1 MEIGRF
7 TPSSAVAA
15 AYGRQHTAPAQDP
28 ATAATRSGVPVRTD
42 QVTLSV
48 PSSPPEEALAAVDH
62 AAGVAAE
69 LYAAGKELHFGTDP
83 DTGRV
88 SVQLRG
94 LDGSVHDTLSGSR
107 ALELLSGGSV

>member
-7 TPSSAVAA
+7 TPSSAVTA
-15 AYGRQHTAPAQDP
+15 AYGRNRFNPTEDAA
-28 ATAATRSGVPVRTD
+28 AAATQRGIPARND

-62 AAGVAAE
+62 AAGVAAD

-94 LDGSVHDTLSGSR
+94 LDGTVHDTLTGSR
-107 ALELLSGGSV
+107 ALELLSGGMV